1 MFCYCWTI
9 AVAMTW
15 ANFLC
20 GYLYAHSSLTTPLQ
34 FRLGKSCMHMHSIV
48 LKEQYKKAPSD
59 KLGKSGSSC
68 LMMKLQN
75 RMISQ
80 CLLVAVLVL
89 SCVALN
95 HDHENVLT
103 YPSRVINTTTTQL
116 GCRSDEQLET
126 VISEVKQ
133 NIRSILHQV
142 GKLMHVQGQCIV

>member
-1 MFCYCWTI
+1 
-9 AVAMTW
+9 
-15 ANFLC
+15 
-20 GYLYAHSSLTTPLQ
+20 
-34 FRLGKSCMHMHSIV
+34 
-48 LKEQYKKAPSD
+48 
-59 KLGKSGSSC
+59 
-68 LMMKLQN
+68 
-75 RMISQ
+75 MISQ

-116 GCRSDEQLET
+116 GCSDEQLET